1 MLHINH
7 MKLFLY
13 KYYYVTSDDTPTVR
27 YNELVQNMRFFCLC
41 ASEIK
46 KYLSYAAHYERMLR
60 ENLF

>member
-1 MLHINH
+1 

-13 KYYYVTSDDTPTVR
+13 KNSYNVTSDDTQR
-27 YNELVQNMRFFCLC
+27 CAINELVQNMRFFCLC

-46 KYLSYAAHYERMLR
+46 QYLSYAAHYERILR